1 MAENWTDAEVRL
13 AAFRWL
19 KEMTS
24 IHGEVLPR
32 DLLAA
37 GFLFKD
43 HRVPLV
49 GPQGIFKPRVI
60 PEIPLSIT
68 TTLQGP
74 YDDATDEEG
83 YLLYRY
89 RGTDPRHHE
98 NVGLRKAMFQKVPL
112 VYFRGIVPGR
122 YLALWPVFIT
132 GDSPEELT
140 FRVAVDDAAA
150 GRQALEGL
158 EPHIADDEE
167 DIRRRY
173 LTASVRHR
181 EHQYKFRERVLR
193 AYREQCALCR
203 LRHREL
209 LDAAHIIP
217 DTEEKGEPLVSNG
230 LSMCKIHHAAFDRHL
245 IGIRPDYLVE
255 VRRDIL
261 EEDDGPMLVHGLQEV
276 HSTRILLPRSRE
288 HRPDP
293 DRLAIRFDRFRAAS

>member
-1 MAENWTDAEVRL
+1 
-13 AAFRWL
+13 
-19 KEMTS
+19 
-24 IHGEVLPR
+24 
-32 DLLAA
+32 
-37 GFLFKD
+37 
-43 HRVPLV
+43 
-49 GPQGIFKPRVI
+49 
-60 PEIPLSIT
+60 
-68 TTLQGP
+68 
-74 YDDATDEEG
+74 
-83 YLLYRY
+83 
-89 RGTDPRHHE
+89 
-98 NVGLRKAMFQKVPL
+98 
-112 VYFRGIVPGR
+112 
-122 YLALWPVFIT
+122 
-132 GDSPEELT
+132 
-140 FRVAVDDAAA
+140 VAVDDAAA